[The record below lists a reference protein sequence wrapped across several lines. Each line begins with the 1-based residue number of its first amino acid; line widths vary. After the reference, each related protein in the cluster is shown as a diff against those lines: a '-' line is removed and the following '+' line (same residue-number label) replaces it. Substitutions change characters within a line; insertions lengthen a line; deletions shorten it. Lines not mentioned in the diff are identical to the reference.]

1 MRVMPASVPIFRP
14 IGPLKDIF
22 MTMPDR
28 RLLLHI
34 NWGLV
39 ISALLLFVV
48 GIFCFRRAVAAP
60 DAEAA

>member
-48 GIFCFRRAVAAP
+48 GIVNL
-60 DAEAA
+60 